1 MKEGD
6 PVADHVNE
14 FNSSL
19 SRLMSVDIKFNDEV
33 QALLLLSLL
42 LESWSGIVTAVS
54 GSTGTTKLK
63 FDNIKTKVG
72 AESKTEGE
80 SKTECPKP
88 VASNDKEVH
97 MEVRDY
103 DDALVCCVEN
113 TIDDHIMDS
122 GASFH
127 ATYCK
132 EELERFMLCSGKVR
146 LNDDNT
152 LDIVGVSD
160 VILKTSFGNAA
171 LWHKRV
177 GPISEKGMKTLASKG
192 RIPDLQKAIVGF
204 CKPCVLGKQKKV
216 SFITSE
222 NTRKLQRLELVHINV
237 YGPKSIA
244 LISESRYYVTFIDDN
259 NKKVWV
265 YFIKNKSEVI
275 NTFKKWKDAV
285 DNETNLQIRML
296 KTISETPQ
304 WNGVL
309 KKINWTLNERAKTKA
324 ATDSSNL
331 TKPNKKD
338 QVVLEDSL
346 ENLANNSIVAEHGL
360 SSEITR
366 SPGGSSDTSA
376 GSKNSGSFKD
386 SGRSDKEDSKDG
398 ASSEEGGSETP

>member
-63 FDNIKTKVG
+63 FDNIKTKGG
-72 AESKTEGE
+72 AESKTECE
-80 SKTECPKP
+80 SRTEWPKP

-132 EELERFMLCSGKVR
+132 EELERFMLCSGKDVR
-146 LNDDNT
+146 YSPGLKKRLISVRQLDKEGYHVGFGDQQWKGNT
-152 LDIVGVSD
+152 
-160 VILKTSFGNAA
+160 A
-171 LWHKRV
+171 LWHKRL

-192 RIPDLQKAIVGF
+192 RIPDIQKAIVGF
-204 CKPCVLGKQKKV
+204 CKPCVLRKQKK
-216 SFITSE
+216 
-222 NTRKLQRLELVHINV
+222 K
-237 YGPKSIA
+237 A
-244 LISESRYYVTFIDDN
+244 
-259 NKKVWV
+259 
-265 YFIKNKSEVI
+265 
-275 NTFKKWKDAV
+275 AV
-285 DNETNLQIRML
+285 DNKTNLRVKCLKFDNGGEYSSKDFIEYCVENGIRML

-304 WNGVL
+304 RN
-309 KKINWTLNERAKTKA
+309 AKA

-331 TKPNKKD
+331 TKPNQKD
-338 QVVLEDSL
+338 QVALEDSL
-346 ENLANNSIVAEHGL
+346 ENLANNSIVVEHGL

-366 SPGGSSDTSA
+366 SLGGSSDTSA
-376 GSKNSGSFKD
+376 GSENSRIFKD
-386 SGRSDKEDSKDG
+386 SRRSDKEDSKDG